1 MGHRRGPGLQPPVS
15 ALVSVC
21 EGRSAV
27 TSVTLR
33 TAARSG
39 VVRRAPAPVDAIDK
53 GGGLRWDE
61 APTQLAGEK
70 RHAQHLLVSRSLE
83 RLEN

>member
-39 VVRRAPAPVDAIDK
+39 VVRRAPAPVDAIAK
-53 GGGLRWDE
+53 VWRRSSGGTR
-61 APTQLAGEK
+61 QLAQWARVFVLGGF
-70 RHAQHLLVSRSLE
+70 LE
-83 RLEN
+83 ESTHSGG